1 MATVLATSLVACGND
16 AATPT
21 ASSEPLNLEQATALS
36 GVLVAN
42 LTTSGASF
50 TATLDDGSMVL
61 TGDVDW
67 VNHTGHALVQ
77 AKGADAPVVEVFWG
91 QEVVLER
98 RPDLEGTVVAGVTV
112 PGWVARPPAP
122 DTRSLD
128 QLISVV
134 AALAG
139 PTADNPLLVQQET
152 GSAAF
157 PDTTVGGVAVRHLRY
172 GTRTHYYLA
181 VDDGRL
187 VRFSGNNAD
196 GTRPFTVDLSAF
208 GTRTVHA
215 PDAAEV
221 IDVGELGEAYTPV

>member
-1 MATVLATSLVACGND
+1 MMLATSLVACGNGS
-16 AATPT
+16 AT
-21 ASSEPLNLEQATALS
+21 SSPSSVPLDLEQATALS

-42 LTTSGASF
+42 LTASGASF
-50 TATLDDGSMVL
+50 TASLDDGSIVL

-67 VNHTGHALVQ
+67 ANHTGHALVQ
-77 AKGADAPVVEVFWG
+77 ARGADAPVVEVFWG
-91 QEVVLER
+91 EQVVLER

-128 QLISVV
+128 QLIGVV

-139 PTADNPLLVQQET
+139 STADNPLLVQQEA
-152 GSAAF
+152 GSVAF
-157 PDTTVGGVAVRHLRY
+157 EDTTVGGVAVHHYRY

-196 GTRPFTVDLSAF
+196 GTRPFTVSFSAF
-208 GTRTVHA
+208 GVRTVHA
-215 PDAAEV
+215 PDTDDV
-221 IDVGELGEAYTPV
+221 IDVGALGDAYTPT